1 MQDIIPPK
9 KRSIR
14 DIPLPDGKLQAR
26 PDIRPERREI
36 FEEQFEAPQIKREV
50 REIQRNF
57 SPEPEEE
64 IEETEESESEF
75 VSHLPPAR
83 SRRSSS
89 SMDSRKPF
97 GKKKIA
103 FFSVL
108 IFAFIFVVFLVSRES
123 AKVYIYAKEMTQSAN
138 VSLALNY
145 TPLELSLEKVV
156 SVKAT
161 GEEQVTQKAT
171 GKITIYNEY
180 EEEEQRLLKETRFES
195 SNGLIY
201 RIPTSV
207 VVPGLTRDSSGNVVP
222 GKLEVEVVADK
233 AGEEYNIGAGKFTVP
248 GFKDLPQY
256 DSFYAVSEKPIEGG
270 FDGIRKVISES
281 DREQAENSLKTQL
294 KDELIKMA
302 QSKTTPESL
311 VLANESMIVY
321 EILGDKVEGNN
332 VSVTARGTIKA
343 VSFNSKEFSN
353 SIARSLFSVTD
364 EENISISN
372 IPDLD
377 VTVSRTEE
385 NNRATVDVSGNIS
398 FLWINDAEMLK
409 EKLAGTEK
417 ETIDDTVQMFPGID
431 KISAEI
437 MPFWSSTIP
446 EDVSKIKIIDS
457 KN

>member
-14 DIPLPDGKLQAR
+14 DIPLPDGKLQVR
-26 PDIRPERREI
+26 PDIRPERKEI
-36 FEEQFEAPQIKREV
+36 FEEQYEAPQPRREV
-50 REIQRNF
+50 REIQRNY

-64 IEETEESESEF
+64 IEEVEESESEF

-83 SRRSSS
+83 SRRGGSSN
-89 SMDSRKPF
+89 SRQVF
-97 GKKKIA
+97 SKKKIA

-123 AKVYIYAKEMTQSAN
+123 AKVYIYAKEMSQSAN
-138 VSLALNY
+138 VSLGLNY

-171 GKITIYNEY
+171 GRITIYNEY

-195 SNGLIY
+195 PNGLIY
-201 RIPTSV
+201 RIPSSV
-207 VVPGLTRDSSGNVVP
+207 VVPGLTRDASGNVVP

-233 AGEEYNIGAGKFTVP
+233 AGEEYNIGASKFTVP

-256 DSFYAVSEKPIEGG
+256 DSFYAVSENPIEGG
-270 FDGIRKVISES
+270 FDGVRKVISDS
-281 DREQAENSLKTQL
+281 DREQAENTLKTQL
-294 KDELIKMA
+294 KDDLIKMA
-302 QSKTTPESL
+302 QSKTTPDSL
-311 VLANESMIVY
+311 VLANESMILY
-321 EILGDKVEGNN
+321 EILGDKVDGNN

-343 VSFNSKEFSN
+343 VSFNSEEFSN
-353 SIARSLFSVTD
+353 SIAKSLFPVSD
-364 EENISISN
+364 NENVSISN

-377 VTVSRTEE
+377 ITVTRTEE
-385 NNRATVDVSGNIS
+385 NNRATVDVSGNMD
-398 FLWINDAEMLK
+398 FLWKNDIELLK

-417 ETIDDTVQMFPGID
+417 DTIDETVQMFPGID

>member
-14 DIPLPDGKLQAR
+14 DIPLPDGKLPAR
-26 PDIRPERREI
+26 SDIRPEEKSRMPR
-36 FEEQFEAPQIKREV
+36 KEV
-50 REIQRNF
+50 REIHRNY
-57 SPEPEEE
+57 SPEPEY
-64 IEETEESESEF
+64 EETISSEENESEF
-75 VSHLPPAR
+75 VSNHPPVR
-83 SRRSSS
+83 SRSDRLSS
-89 SMDSRKPF
+89 RQTF

-123 AKVYIYAKEMTQSAN
+123 AKVYIYAKEMSQTAN
-138 VSLALNY
+138 VSLSLNY
-145 TPLELSLEKVV
+145 TPLELSLEKAV

-195 SNGLIY
+195 PNGLIY

-207 VVPGLTRDSSGNVVP
+207 VVPGLTRDSSGNVIP
-222 GKLEVEVVADK
+222 GKLQVEVVADQ
-233 AGEEYNIGAGKFTVP
+233 AGEEYNISAGKFTVP

-256 DSFYAVSEKPIEGG
+256 NSFYAISENPMEGG

-281 DREQAENSLKTQL
+281 DREQAESSLKSQI

-302 QSKTTPESL
+302 QSKTTEDSL

-321 EILGDKVEGNN
+321 EILGDKFDGNN

-343 VSFNSKEFSN
+343 VTFNSKEFSN
-353 SIARSLFSVTD
+353 SVARSLFPVTD
-364 EENISISN
+364 EENVSINN
-372 IPDLD
+372 IQDLD
-377 VTVSRTEE
+377 ITVSRTEE
-385 NNRATVDVSGNIS
+385 NNRATVDVSGNIG
-398 FLWINDAEMLK
+398 FLWINDVELLK

-417 ETIDDTVQMFPGID
+417 DTIDDTVQMFPGVD

-437 MPFWSSTIP
+437 SPFWSNKIP